1 MRYAITGEN
10 PVATNEMQQEVAD
23 IAQDIA
29 TAEAWYAELV
39 ESERACD
46 EISEVLENLHT
57 ISETLTSAF
66 YSKEAIE
73 TLNIHGD
80 LTAITRHATED
91 ITPQI
96 AQEDI
101 KDKIKE
107 SWEAFKN
114 FINKIIDAVGNFFA
128 KLFNMASAQAQKIVD
143 SGGNNI
149 DFAAEKETLTFDQ
162 YKNLK
167 GACDAFD
174 KYIEQHIDIGNVA
187 KPNGYGA
194 TPAGASDYNA
204 KLNADRAAI
213 VHDSNNT
220 VKIEEGKVTII
231 DSALHRE
238 KKSLSAAGWAA
249 GTAVELAKYFLAHKD
264 KATRLGTMM
273 KRLKTLRVN
282 IAANVK
288 ESNEQ
293 IQYVRSAVRTEVSAY
308 TCYAKVLRAFGRQV
322 KCLNGAAKKAEKK

>member
-57 ISETLTSAF
+57 ISETLTDAF

-73 TLNIHGD
+73 TLNIRGD

-107 SWEAFKN
+107 GWEAFKN

-128 KLFNMASAQAQKIVD
+128 KLFNMASAAAKQVVD
-143 SGGNNI
+143 SNGQNI

-167 GACDAFD
+167 GACEALNEYVS
-174 KYIEQHIDIGNVA
+174 KHIDVSGVFRVTGTM
-187 KPNGYGA
+187 K
-194 TPAGASDYNA
+194 TESAGTDYAA
-204 KLNADRAAI
+204 KLNGDLAVI
-213 VHDSNNT
+213 VNGSNNT
-220 VKIEEGKVTII
+220 IKAEDGKIVIL

-238 KKSLSAAGWAA
+238 KKSLSSAGWTNAN
-249 GTAVELAKYFLAHKD
+249 AVDVAKYFLANKD

-273 KRLKTLRVN
+273 KRLKQLNVNLAIGAADQVQALR
-282 IAANVK
+282 A
-288 ESNEQ
+288 
-293 IQYVRSAVRTEVSAY
+293 AVRAEVSAY
-308 TCYAKVLRAFGRQV
+308 TCYAKALRAFGRQV